1 MNVRLT
7 DKSVALV
14 TSTAVCAGVLLW
26 LALTAVSAQAQTP
39 EPIHDSAY
47 ADVPQD
53 AWYREP
59 VVSLEAQGIFEGTDC
74 DEGFCPGEPL
84 ERWQMAVWVVRILD
98 GQEPALIDESRFA
111 DVDNHADWIH
121 FIDRLADL
129 GVTVGCKS
137 EPLRYCPDSAV
148 TRSQMA
154 AFLYRAFD
162 LPDAENPAGFTD
174 VPEDSWAFN
183 SINALAASGITV
195 GCKSEPFSYCPS
207 SSVTKAQMATF
218 LYRALERQ
226 AAQEQTTEEPDDGV
240 EETPSEVNDNPNN
253 IPGYDPDV
261 FYTEENELSRFVKHE
276 IVDKHAEENPW
287 LLEVWNNTNRS
298 DFEYVIVDDL
308 QGFSHGGTG
317 TVQGTASNHRIQLLS
332 RVFSGSVAE
341 TMLVM
346 FHEMAHHF
354 TMQANLARPAPVAI
368 GYLYLDIVPGRD
380 HPYPCSGAD
389 ELYAKVAENLVPIEG
404 RDVPRS
410 LCGSAMSEAI
420 EVVKSAFA
428 GEIPQWF
435 YDTFQE
441 ADGTLDYEAIWTAIL
456 DIDNGFGGSFSFV
469 RTIVAIQLENE
480 FGGYCS
486 KRNAYSALF
495 LHSQL
500 VQPWRDGGCPNN

>member
-39 EPIHDSAY
+39 EPTYDSAY

-74 DEGFCPGEPL
+74 EAGFCPGEPL

-111 DVDNHADWIH
+111 DVDNHEDWIH

-162 LPDAENPAGFTD
+162 LSDAENPAGFTD

-218 LYRALERQ
+218 LYRA
-226 AAQEQTTEEPDDGV
+226 ASST
-240 EETPSEVNDNPNN
+240 
-253 IPGYDPDV
+253 
-261 FYTEENELSRFVKHE
+261 
-276 IVDKHAEENPW
+276 
-287 LLEVWNNTNRS
+287 
-298 DFEYVIVDDL
+298 
-308 QGFSHGGTG
+308 GG
-317 TVQGTASNHRIQLLS
+317 
-332 RVFSGSVAE
+332 
-341 TMLVM
+341 
-346 FHEMAHHF
+346 
-354 TMQANLARPAPVAI
+354 
-368 GYLYLDIVPGRD
+368 
-380 HPYPCSGAD
+380 C
-389 ELYAKVAENLVPIEG
+389 
-404 RDVPRS
+404 
-410 LCGSAMSEAI
+410 
-420 EVVKSAFA
+420 KSAQHRRC
-428 GEIPQWF
+428 G
-435 YDTFQE
+435 
-441 ADGTLDYEAIWTAIL
+441 L
-456 DIDNGFGGSFSFV
+456 
-469 RTIVAIQLENE
+469 
-480 FGGYCS
+480 
-486 KRNAYSALF
+486 SA
-495 LHSQL
+495 SRGACGA
-500 VQPWRDGGCPNN
+500 WC